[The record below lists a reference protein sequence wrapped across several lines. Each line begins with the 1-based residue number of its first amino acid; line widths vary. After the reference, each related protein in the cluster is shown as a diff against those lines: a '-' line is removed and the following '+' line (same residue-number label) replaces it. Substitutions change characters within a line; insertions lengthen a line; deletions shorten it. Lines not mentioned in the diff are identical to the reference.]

1 MGEVEDV
8 DLHVYKGWGK
18 NNTIIRKEKK
28 QKQNKTHNTVSK
40 WCNRGSSMLDM
51 QTSRECAWPDIY
63 RLPNLRNTTLLSAGK
78 TVCLLSTS
86 NKGGANSFVGYEATQ
101 GHVRICKHMPD
112 AVIWDSGRTVIDK
125 TNRLTTTRWLNR
137 SNFDFCYHYLML
149 FVFVSMY
156 SVCVY

>member
-28 QKQNKTHNTVSK
+28 QNKTKHTTPLVNGAIVAVVCSI
-40 WCNRGSSMLDM
+40 CRPRGNAHG
-51 QTSRECAWPDIY
+51 QTYTD
-63 RLPNLRNTTLLSAGK
+63 
-78 TVCLLSTS
+78 CLICVTQRCLVLVKQLSTS